1 MAKIRTRR
9 RSLIKARDP
18 LLEIRERAGKARDV
32 GREWRELAAPHEH
45 LALVDNVVGER
56 FPRAQN
62 SVSLPACERAR
73 GVANTLPRDVADDAR
88 KRAFDLRP
96 QIARQ
101 VTKFLDERPGAADAR
116 ERDH

>member
-1 MAKIRTRR
+1 MAKMRTRR

-32 GREWRELAAPHEH
+32 GREWRELGAPHEH
-45 LALVDNVVGER
+45 LALVDNIVGER
-56 FPRAQN
+56 FPCAQN

-73 GVANTLPRDVADDAR
+73 GVADALRRDVADDAR
-88 KRAFDLRP
+88 KRLFDIRP

-101 VTKFLDERPGAADAR
+101 VTQLLRERPGAAD
-116 ERDH
+116 